1 MIRETQYE
9 RVLPMKLPLRILCLC
24 LGWLMVALA
33 VAGVFLPLLPTTP
46 FLLLAAGLFA
56 RSSPR
61 FEQWLLNHPL
71 FGETLRRWRKNGAI
85 SARAKVMSVALIVTS
100 YALFVFFRSPQ
111 AMTAAILACV
121 MALPVAFILSRPGS

>member
-1 MIRETQYE
+1 
-9 RVLPMKLPLRILCLC
+9 MKLPLQILCLC

-33 VAGVFLPLLPTTP
+33 IAGIFLPLLPTTP

-61 FEQWLLNHPL
+61 FEQWLLNHPV

-85 SARAKVMSVALIVTS
+85 SPRAKATSVALMATS
-100 YALFVFFRSPQ
+100 YVLFVFFSAPQ
-111 AMTAAILACV
+111 VMTAIFVATVLAFP
-121 MALPVAFILSRPGS
+121 LLFILSRPNG